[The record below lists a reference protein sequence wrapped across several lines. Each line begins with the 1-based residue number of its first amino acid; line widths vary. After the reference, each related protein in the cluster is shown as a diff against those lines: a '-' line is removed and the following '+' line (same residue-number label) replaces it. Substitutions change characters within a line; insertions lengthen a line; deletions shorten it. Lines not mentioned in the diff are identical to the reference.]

1 MLPPESRDGRR
12 ARRALYRAHHPDLG
26 GDAEE
31 LIHRVLALEAEPALP
46 SGSTQNVVFVRR
58 RRLDRLRAW
67 RARRHRP
74 PRVV

>member
-1 MLPPESRDGRR
+1 MLAPEGREVRR

-26 GDAEE
+26 GDAQE
-31 LIHRVLALEAEPALP
+31 LVHHVLALEAGQEFTM
-46 SGSTQNVVFVRR
+46 SRSQDVVFVQR

-67 RARRHRP
+67 AARRHRP